1 MVYSIPTSYSELEG
15 TTVRVSAKEQYG
27 LRAMAELARQYG
39 TGPVSLSTVSEAQGI
54 SLDYLEQIVPALR
67 DERHVALAVHV
78 QRAGLPAR
86 RHEQAQVVEDAGL
99 DTDAAAGALLVVH
112 DDIVRETLQQV
123 VHSFLYSIAPL
134 GAPTRKSR
142 GPITPQSTS

>member
-67 DERHVALAVHV
+67 D
-78 QRAGLPAR
+78 AGLVNSTRGAR
-86 RHEQAQVVEDAGL
+86 GGYELARAPERITVGEILRALEGDILPVRCVDDSCTERCARTDECSARTVWQTIHDQVSGTL
-99 DTDAAAGALLVVH
+99 DSMRLADL
-112 DDIVRETLQQV
+112 
-123 VHSFLYSIAPL
+123 
-134 GAPTRKSR
+134 
-142 GPITPQSTS
+142 